1 MAKPT
6 EGELETQTNAAANLI
21 AEVRKDDDSM
31 SMIDALLLEYSLDA
45 KEGILLMCLA
55 EALMR
60 VPDKETADAFI
71 KDRLSVAD
79 WASHAKN

>member
-1 MAKPT
+1 
-6 EGELETQTNAAANLI
+6 
-21 AEVRKDDDSM
+21 M
-31 SMIDALLLEYSLDA
+31 SMIDALLLEYSLDT

-79 WASHAKN
+79 WASHARILIPFLLMHPHGVSC